1 MAKISS
7 CIKSFRRS
15 GQKTGQLLVRTLR
28 DPRDPES
35 SVISGK
41 KVGYVRSCEFRC
53 AALTNRV
60 GHRLDSYA

>member
-7 CIKSFRRS
+7 CIKSFRRG
-15 GQKTGQLLVRTLR
+15 GQKTGQVLVRTLR

-41 KVGYVRSCEFRC
+41 KVGYVRSCE
-53 AALTNRV
+53 LTDV
-60 GHRLDSYA
+60 QE